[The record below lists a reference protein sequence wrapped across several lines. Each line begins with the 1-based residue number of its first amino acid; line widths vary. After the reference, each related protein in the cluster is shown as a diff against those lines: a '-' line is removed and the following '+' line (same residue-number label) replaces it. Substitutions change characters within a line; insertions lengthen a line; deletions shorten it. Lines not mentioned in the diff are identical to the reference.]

1 MTRLNDPFGRL
12 QRRDEA
18 GYATVKAALVRAG
31 MRDRAAV
38 ERVIARTR
46 ARVTVFIA
54 VVCAVLIPA
63 AAVWPRAA
71 PVTLALGVLLV
82 AVAVNS
88 LIKGSRHL
96 RRYIDEELDPP

>member
-31 MRDRAAV
+31 VRDREAV
-38 ERVIARTR
+38 ERAIARTR
-46 ARVTVFIA
+46 ARVAVFIA
-54 VVCAVLIPA
+54 VVGAVLVPA
-63 AAVWPRAA
+63 AALWPRAA

-82 AVAVNS
+82 AFAVNS
-88 LIKGSRHL
+88 LIKGTRHFK
-96 RRYIDEELDPP
+96 RYIDEELDAP